1 MDWSEPVQEVYNL
14 IRGTN
19 PQPGAWTTVQGN
31 ELKLFNSSMVDAD
44 GTPGL
49 IIDTSKEGIV
59 VAADGGGILIHR
71 VRPHDAGKI
80 TAHEFIENY
89 GLSVGT
95 HFGS

>member
-1 MDWSEPVQEVYNL
+1 M
-14 IRGTN
+14 I
-19 PQPGAWTTVQGN
+19 
-31 ELKLFNSSMVDAD
+31 DAD
-44 GTPGL
+44 GIPGS
-49 IIDTSKEGIV
+49 IINTSNEGIV
-59 VAADGGGILIHR
+59 VGANGGGILIKR